1 MATRCLASPSA
12 GKGSWPLRARTGE
25 RGSGTAT
32 AARSLAPCRMTESS
46 TVRYSAR
53 TAAGSRPSPAMRAS
67 RCGNSREPAV
77 NNQPDTPSPADPGGA
92 PVLAA
97 ELLHDGR
104 VSVDDERHIVAAL
117 SACGVAAQAK
127 VIPPR
132 RDAQTL
138 TWLLLISVPLQ
149 GFLSAVGEKVAAD
162 A

>member
-1 MATRCLASPSA
+1 
-12 GKGSWPLRARTGE
+12 
-25 RGSGTAT
+25 
-32 AARSLAPCRMTESS
+32 
-46 TVRYSAR
+46 
-53 TAAGSRPSPAMRAS
+53 
-67 RCGNSREPAV
+67 
-77 NNQPDTPSPADPGGA
+77 
-92 PVLAA
+92 VLAA

-162 A
+162 AYSRFTHAVERLLGRHHRSGSEPANTGPPVLVLQDPATGLRIILEAGLPPEAQEELCALDLSRYRFGPLHYDRAQRRWRSELDEADTRHHE